1 MSTLELGVVNKMFQ
15 AFSAKDLEAAVATV
29 SEDTVWT
36 HHGSQKL
43 PSLHFK
49 GRSGVRKFFATNF
62 NTMHAEYFRVLKT
75 IQSGNLVVA
84 FGEENFLIDG
94 RDGNFAQKWVQVYTV
109 VNGLITRMEEFAT
122 SAEEPEYI
130 VVE

>member
-1 MSTLELGVVNKMFQ
+1 MSTPELSVVNRMFE
-15 AFSAKDLEAAVATV
+15 AFDAKDLEAAVATV
-29 SEDTVWT
+29 SDDTVWT

-49 GRSGVRKFFATNF
+49 GKSGVRKFFETNF
-62 NTMHAEYFRVLKT
+62 TTMHAEYFRVLKT
-75 IQSGNLVVA
+75 MQSGNTVVA
-84 FGEENFLIDG
+84 FGAEKFLIDG
-94 RDGNFAQKWVQVYTV
+94 RDGHFAQKWVQVYTV
-109 VNGLITRMEEFAT
+109 LNGLITRMEEFAT

>member
-1 MSTLELGVVNKMFQ
+1 MSTPELSVVNRMFE
-15 AFSAKDLEAAVATV
+15 AFDAKDLEAAVATV
-29 SEDTVWT
+29 SDDTVWT

-49 GRSGVRKFFATNF
+49 GKSGVRKFFETNF

-75 IQSGNLVVA
+75 IQSGNTVIA
-84 FGEENFLIDG
+84 FGEEKFLIEG
-94 RDGNFAQKWVQVYTV
+94 RDGHFAQKWVQVYTV
-109 VNGLITRMEEFAT
+109 LNGLITRMEEFAT
-122 SAEEPEYI
+122 SAEEPQYI